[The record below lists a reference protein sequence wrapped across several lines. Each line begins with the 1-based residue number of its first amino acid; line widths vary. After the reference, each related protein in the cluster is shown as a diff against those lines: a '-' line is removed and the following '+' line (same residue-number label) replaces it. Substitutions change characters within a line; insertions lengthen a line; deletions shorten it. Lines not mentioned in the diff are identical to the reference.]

1 MLPDASLDL
10 LCLGEPLMEL
20 NQVRGVDHYLPGF
33 GGDTSNCAVAAA
45 RQGARV
51 GYVTAVGEDTFGNA
65 FLKLW
70 NTEGIDTSCVL
81 RTPDAHTGLY
91 LVSHSKAG
99 HEFSYFRS
107 GSAASRLT
115 PEALPENQI
124 AATRIFH
131 ASGISQ
137 AISTSACD
145 AVFHALALA
154 QQHRVRISYD
164 PNLRLKL
171 WPLNRARAVIHEAM
185 RQCDIA
191 LPGIEDA
198 KLLTGLEQP
207 EAIVE
212 FYLKL
217 GAELVALTLG
227 PEGVLVAT
235 TEQQQRILGY
245 AVESVDAT
253 GAGDTF
259 DGAFL
264 AELASGRDPFV
275 AARYANAAAAL
286 ATTGYGAVAPM
297 PTRSQVEAFLNHPNA

>member
-1 MLPDASLDL
+1 
-10 LCLGEPLMEL
+10 MEL
-20 NQVRGVDHYLPGF
+20 NQVRGAEHYLPGF

-51 GYVTAVGEDTFGNA
+51 GYLTAVGEDTFGNA
-65 FLKLW
+65 FLELW
-70 NTEGIDTSCVL
+70 NSEGIDTSGIL
-81 RTPDAHTGLY
+81 RTPEAHTGLY
-91 LVSHSKAG
+91 LVSHSEAG

-115 PEALPENQI
+115 PENLSESRI
-124 AATRIFH
+124 ASTHIFH

-137 AISTSACD
+137 AISPSACD
-145 AVFHALALA
+145 AVFHAFELAR
-154 QQHRVRISYD
+154 QHGVRISYD

-191 LPGIEDA
+191 LPGLEDA
-198 KLLTGLEQP
+198 QLLTGLDSPDQ
-207 EAIVE
+207 IVD
-212 FYLKL
+212 FYLNL
-217 GAELVALTLG
+217 GAEVVALTLG
-227 PEGVLVAT
+227 PDGVLVAT
-235 TEQQQRILGY
+235 AEQRQKIPGY
-245 AVESVDAT
+245 AVASVDAT

-264 AELASGRDPFV
+264 TELASGRDPFA

-286 ATTGYGAVAPM
+286 ATTGYGAVGPM
-297 PTRSQVEAFLNHPNA
+297 PTREQVDGFLNDQRT

>member
-1 MLPDASLDL
+1 MPDASLDL

-20 NQVRGVDHYLPGF
+20 NQVRGAKHYLPGF

-65 FLKLW
+65 FLGLW
-70 NTEGIDTSCVL
+70 KTEGIDTSCVL
-81 RTPDAHTGLY
+81 RTPESHTGLY
-91 LVSHSKAG
+91 LVSHSEDG

-107 GSAASRLT
+107 GSATSRLT
-115 PEALPENQI
+115 PEDLPENRI
-124 AATRIFH
+124 SATRILH
-131 ASGISQ
+131 TSGISQ

-145 AVFHALALA
+145 TVFHALELA
-154 QQHRVRISYD
+154 QQQGVRISYD

-171 WPLNRARAVIHEAM
+171 WPLDRARAVIHEAM
-185 RQCDIA
+185 RQCSIA

-207 EAIVE
+207 KAIVD
-212 FYLKL
+212 FYLNL
-217 GAELVALTLG
+217 GAEVVALTLG

-235 TEQQQRILGY
+235 PEQRQQIPGY
-245 AVESVDAT
+245 QVESVDTT

-264 AELASGRDPFV
+264 AELASGRDPFA
-275 AARYANAAAAL
+275 AARHANAAAAL
-286 ATTGYGAVAPM
+286 ATTGYGAVVPM
-297 PTRSQVEAFLNHPNA
+297 PTRSQVETFLNDQSF